1 MSKLIWAGVVA
12 GALGASFAAC
22 SAGNPNNQF
31 TGTSSGGSASG
42 GHGGAT
48 NTGTASGT
56 GGDVI
61 INTGGTSTGTGGSG
75 GSCAGVTNKAEQLP
89 LDIYLMLDSSGSM
102 ADFAGLTFQT
112 KWDAVNQALQGFFA
126 DSKSAGVGVGIQ
138 HFAIVD
144 PLVPSSCTA
153 DAQCAHNGSTCMLKS
168 CINND
173 PTQGYL
179 LTPCSVDAD
188 CSQYGSKC
196 YQLGSC
202 GPFDPTQ
209 GNYCFNTTA
218 AGVPNFCQG
227 TGTKCQALTQSF
239 CTSQDTCALVDYATP
254 AVEIAALP
262 GNAGALNGAIG
273 GWSPN
278 GLTPTSAAL
287 GGAIQ
292 HAQAWA
298 AQNPTHAVVVVLA
311 TDGMPTECAPLDIPS
326 IAGLAS
332 AGNSGAHPVKTF
344 AIGVFAPTDIFSGA
358 QANLDAIAAAGGTTK
373 SFVVDTTQNVEA
385 QFQAALDAIRGA
397 KLACEFKVPAA
408 SGTGSLDYGAVNVK
422 YTPQGK
428 PAQTVGYVGSLANC
442 DPTKGGWYYDVDPT
456 SGATPTKIIM
466 CKKTCDAFS
475 AATGGQV
482 DIEVGCATII
492 QPPPQ

>member
-1 MSKLIWAGVVA
+1 MRKLIWAGVVA

-31 TGTSSGGSASG
+31 TSTSSGGAG
-42 GHGGAT
+42 GGQGGAT
-48 NTGTASGT
+48 STTTGSGS

-61 INTGGTSTGTGGSG
+61 INTGGTSTGTGGTG
-75 GSCAGVTNKAEQLP
+75 VSCAGVTNKAEQLP

-102 ADFAGLTFQT
+102 GDLAGLTFQT
-112 KWDAVNQALQGFFA
+112 KWSAVTQALGAFFA
-126 DSKSAGVGVGIQ
+126 DAKSAGVGVGIQ

-153 DAQCAHNGSTCMLKS
+153 DAQCAHNGSTCLLKS
-168 CINND
+168 CINYD
-173 PTQGYL
+173 PSQGYL

-188 CSQYGSKC
+188 CSQYGSQC
-196 YQLGSC
+196 IQLGSC
-202 GPFDPTQ
+202 GPFDPAQ
-209 GNYCFNTTA
+209 GNYCFNATG
-218 AGVPNFCQG
+218 AGVPQFC
-227 TGTKCQALTQSF
+227 TGSTKCQALASST
-239 CTSQDTCALVDYATP
+239 CTSQNTCALADYATP

-262 GNAGALNGAIG
+262 GNAGPLNGAIG

-292 HAQAWA
+292 HAQDWA

-311 TDGMPTECAPLDIPS
+311 TDGMPTECDPLDIPS
-326 IAGLAS
+326 IAALA
-332 AGNSGAHPVKTF
+332 AQGNSGAHPVKTF
-344 AIGVFAPTDIFSGA
+344 AIGVFSPTDLFSGA
-358 QANLDAIAAAGGTTK
+358 QLNLDSIAAAGGTTK
-373 SFVVDTTQNVEA
+373 SFVVDTTLNVGA
-385 QFQAALDAIRGA
+385 QFQAALDAIRGS
-397 KLACEFKVPAA
+397 KLACEFKVPAPGDA
-408 SGTGSLDYGAVNVK
+408 GALDYDKVNVK

-428 PAQTVGYVGSLANC
+428 PAQTVGYVGAAANC
-442 DPTKGGWYYDVDPT
+442 DPTKGGWYYDVDPA
-456 SGATPTKIIM
+456 SGATPTKLIM
-466 CKKTCDAFS
+466 CKKTCDTFS

-482 DIEVGCATII
+482 DIEVGCQTII